1 MATLLLVI
9 IFIDFIGLGIPD
21 SLFGAAWPSINQD
34 FMLPISSANAVT
46 VTITVCTVISSLL
59 SAKLINKFSTP
70 KVTAVSTALTAVGLF
85 GFSVSPNIYTMCL
98 CALPL
103 GFGAGAI
110 DSGLNNYV
118 AVNYKASHM
127 NFLHCFY
134 GIGVTLS
141 PYLMSFALKNRSWRD
156 GYRWAFIIQ
165 LVIAIIAFLSLP
177 LWAKV
182 PSAENAG
189 EEKSRNLKFKQLI
202 KLPGIKSTWLVFFGS
217 CSLEYASGTWSSSF
231 LVNSRGMT
239 ADRAALFVT
248 LYYAGMA
255 LGRFLSGVL
264 STKMKPQKI
273 IALGALLILPALV
286 LVAQP
291 YLPVLCALGL
301 FLIGLGN
308 GPLYPNMV
316 HLTPKRFGEKNS
328 QAVMG
333 SQMAAA
339 CIGILAMPALLGFL
353 AQHFSTDIF
362 PIYASVL
369 YAVMLF
375 SLIITRKI
383 KMSDE

>member
-21 SLFGAAWPSINQD
+21 SLFGAAWPSINRD
-34 FMLPISSANAVT
+34 FMLPISAANAVT
-46 VTITVCTVISSLL
+46 VTMTVCTVISSML

-85 GFSVSPNIYTMCL
+85 GFSVSPNLYTMCL

-141 PYLMSFALKNRSWRD
+141 PYLMSFALKNHSWRD

-165 LVIAIIAFLSLP
+165 LVIAVIAFLSLP
-177 LWAKV
+177 LWEKV
-182 PSAENAG
+182 PSAEAA
-189 EEKSRNLKFKQLI
+189 EDEKNQSVKFSRLI

-217 CSLEYASGTWSSSF
+217 CSLEYVSGTWSSSF
-231 LVNSRGMT
+231 LVNSRGFT

-255 LGRFLSGVL
+255 TGRFLSGVL
-264 STKMKPQKI
+264 STKMKPEKI
-273 IALGALLILPALV
+273 IALGALLILPALI

-291 YLPVLCALGL
+291 YLPILCALGL
-301 FLIGLGN
+301 FMIGLGN

-316 HLTPKRFGEKNS
+316 HLTPKRFGTKLS

-339 CIGILAMPALLGFL
+339 CIGILAMPAMLGFL
-353 AQHFSTDIF
+353 AQRFSIGIF
-362 PIYASVL
+362 PIYAAVL
-369 YAVMLF
+369 YAIMLI
-375 SLIITRKI
+375 SLIVTRKI
-383 KMSDE
+383 KAVDE

>member
-21 SLFGAAWPSINQD
+21 SLFGAAWPSINRD
-34 FMLPISSANAVT
+34 FMLPISAANAVT
-46 VTITVCTVISSLL
+46 VTMTVCTVISSML

-85 GFSVSPNIYTMCL
+85 GFSVSPNLYTMCL

-141 PYLMSFALKNRSWRD
+141 PYLMSFALKNHSWRD

-165 LVIAIIAFLSLP
+165 LVIAVITFLSLP

-182 PSAENAG
+182 PSAETA
-189 EEKSRNLKFKQLI
+189 EDEKNQSVKFSRLI

-217 CSLEYASGTWSSSF
+217 CSLEYVSGTWSSSF
-231 LVNSRGMT
+231 LVNSRGFT

-255 LGRFLSGVL
+255 TGRFLSGVL
-264 STKMKPQKI
+264 STKMKPEKI
-273 IALGALLILPALV
+273 IALGALLILPALI

-291 YLPVLCALGL
+291 YLPILCALGL
-301 FLIGLGN
+301 FMIGLGN
-308 GPLYPNMV
+308 GPLYPNKV
-316 HLTPKRFGEKNS
+316 HLTPKRFGTKLS

-339 CIGILAMPALLGFL
+339 CIGILAMPAMLGFL
-353 AQHFSTDIF
+353 AQRFSIGIF
-362 PIYASVL
+362 PIYAAVL
-369 YAVMLF
+369 YAIMLI
-375 SLIITRKI
+375 SLIVTRKI
-383 KMSDE
+383 KTTDE

>member
-21 SLFGAAWPSINQD
+21 SLFGAAWPSINRD
-34 FMLPISSANAVT
+34 FMLPISAANAVT
-46 VTITVCTVISSLL
+46 VTMTVCTVISSIL

-85 GFSVSPNIYTMCL
+85 GFSVSPNLYTMCL

-141 PYLMSFALKNRSWRD
+141 PYLMSFALKNHSWRD

-165 LVIAIIAFLSLP
+165 LVIAVIAFLSLP
-177 LWAKV
+177 LWEKV
-182 PSAENAG
+182 PSAEAA
-189 EEKSRNLKFKQLI
+189 EDEKNQSVKFSRLI

-217 CSLEYASGTWSSSF
+217 CSLEYVSGTWSSSF
-231 LVNSRGMT
+231 LVNSRGFT

-255 LGRFLSGVL
+255 TGRFLSGVL
-264 STKMKPQKI
+264 STKMKPEKI
-273 IALGALLILPALV
+273 IALGALLILPALI

-291 YLPVLCALGL
+291 YLPILCALGL
-301 FLIGLGN
+301 FMIGLGN

-316 HLTPKRFGEKNS
+316 HLTPKRFGTKLS

-339 CIGILAMPALLGFL
+339 CIGILAMPAMLGFL
-353 AQHFSTDIF
+353 AQRFSIGIF
-362 PIYASVL
+362 PIYAAVL
-369 YAVMLF
+369 YAIMLI
-375 SLIITRKI
+375 SLIVTRKI
-383 KMSDE
+383 KTTDE

>member
-21 SLFGAAWPSINQD
+21 SLFGAAWPSINRD
-34 FMLPISSANAVT
+34 FMLPISAANAVT
-46 VTITVCTVISSLL
+46 VTMTVCTVISSIL

-85 GFSVSPNIYTMCL
+85 GFSVSPNLYTMCL

-141 PYLMSFALKNRSWRD
+141 PYLMSFALKNHSWRD

-165 LVIAIIAFLSLP
+165 LVIAVIAFLSLP
-177 LWAKV
+177 LWEKV
-182 PSAENAG
+182 PSAEAAKD
-189 EEKSRNLKFKQLI
+189 EKNQSVKFSRLI

-217 CSLEYASGTWSSSF
+217 CSLEYVSGTWSSSF
-231 LVNSRGMT
+231 LVNSRGFT

-255 LGRFLSGVL
+255 TGRFLSGVL
-264 STKMKPQKI
+264 STKMKPEKI
-273 IALGALLILPALV
+273 IALGALLILPALI

-291 YLPVLCALGL
+291 YLPILCALGL
-301 FLIGLGN
+301 FMIGLGN

-316 HLTPKRFGEKNS
+316 HLTPKRFGTKLS

-339 CIGILAMPALLGFL
+339 CIGILAMPAMLGFL
-353 AQHFSTDIF
+353 AQRFSIGIF
-362 PIYASVL
+362 PIYAAVL
-369 YAVMLF
+369 YAIMLI
-375 SLIITRKI
+375 SLIVTRKI
-383 KMSDE
+383 KTTDE

>member
-21 SLFGAAWPSINQD
+21 SLFGAAWPSINRD
-34 FMLPISSANAVT
+34 FMLPISAANAVT
-46 VTITVCTVISSLL
+46 VTMTVCTVISSML

-85 GFSVSPNIYTMCL
+85 GFSVSPNLYTMCL

-141 PYLMSFALKNRSWRD
+141 PYLMSFALKNHSWRD

-165 LVIAIIAFLSLP
+165 LVIAVITFLSLP

-182 PSAENAG
+182 PSAETA
-189 EEKSRNLKFKQLI
+189 EDEKNQSVKFSRLI

-217 CSLEYASGTWSSSF
+217 CSLEYVSGTWSSSF
-231 LVNSRGMT
+231 LVNSRGFT

-255 LGRFLSGVL
+255 TGRFLSGVL
-264 STKMKPQKI
+264 STKMKPEKI
-273 IALGALLILPALV
+273 IALGALLILPALI

-291 YLPVLCALGL
+291 YLPILCALGL
-301 FLIGLGN
+301 FMIGLGN

-316 HLTPKRFGEKNS
+316 HLTPKRFGTKLS

-339 CIGILAMPALLGFL
+339 CIGILAMPAMLGFL
-353 AQHFSTDIF
+353 AQRFSIGIF
-362 PIYASVL
+362 PIYAAVL
-369 YAVMLF
+369 YAIMLI
-375 SLIITRKI
+375 SLIVTRKI
-383 KMSDE
+383 KTTDE

>member
-21 SLFGAAWPSINQD
+21 SLFGAAWPSINRD
-34 FMLPISSANAVT
+34 FMLPISAANAVT
-46 VTITVCTVISSLL
+46 VTMTVCTVISSML

-85 GFSVSPNIYTMCL
+85 GFSVSPNLYTMCL

-141 PYLMSFALKNRSWRD
+141 PYLMSFALKNHSWRD

-165 LVIAIIAFLSLP
+165 LVIAVIAFLSLP

-182 PSAENAG
+182 PSAEATEDGKNQSV
-189 EEKSRNLKFKQLI
+189 KFSRLI

-217 CSLEYASGTWSSSF
+217 CSLEYVSGTWSSSF
-231 LVNSRGMT
+231 LVNSRGFT

-255 LGRFLSGVL
+255 TGRFLSGVL
-264 STKMKPQKI
+264 SAKMKPEKI
-273 IALGALLILPALV
+273 IAFGALLILPALI

-291 YLPVLCALGL
+291 YLPILCALGL
-301 FLIGLGN
+301 FMIGLGN

-316 HLTPKRFGEKNS
+316 HLTPKRFGTKLS

-339 CIGILAMPALLGFL
+339 RSRA
-353 AQHFSTDIF
+353 
-362 PIYASVL
+362 
-369 YAVMLF
+369 
-375 SLIITRKI
+375 
-383 KMSDE
+383 